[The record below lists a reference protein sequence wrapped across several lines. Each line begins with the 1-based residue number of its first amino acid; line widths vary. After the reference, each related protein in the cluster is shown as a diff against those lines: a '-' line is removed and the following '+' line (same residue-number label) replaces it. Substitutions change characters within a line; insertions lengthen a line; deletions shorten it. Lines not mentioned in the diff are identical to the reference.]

1 MINEKKVAGY
11 FYWRRDGTC
20 DRMPADSGCPAGKYS
35 ARHALDESEMQLKLS
50 AIERLYPPP
59 AQDSE
64 SP

>member
-1 MINEKKVAGY
+1 MTNTKKIAGY

-20 DRMPADSGCPAGKYS
+20 DRMPADSDYPAGKYS

-59 AQDSE
+59 APPDAG
-64 SP
+64 P